1 MNEKYKIGTISKILG
16 IPSQTLHYYETCGFV
31 TPQKDE
37 KSGYRY
43 YDAWDINF
51 LLDSKYW
58 QSYEFSNI
66 NVGEMIN
73 QDTILD
79 IKEKLSSQKDVL
91 IDKLVFL
98 QNLIGQLNE
107 EQTRLDKITTSL
119 NQYEL
124 TTNPILYFDSYR
136 KRNSYQSSNTSN
148 KLPKMDQWIKAFPF
162 AQPTFLIDQNSL
174 TSLDADAIAYWWG
187 FSITP
192 QKAQELQL
200 DFCKNATF
208 LPAKKCLYTIFE
220 ASDKHTF
227 SKALIQQVFKPIH
240 DQRYEIVS
248 DPVGKL
254 IIRAHEE
261 DTYKRYFE
269 IWVPVN

>member
-1 MNEKYKIGTISKILG
+1 MLTTKLYINILILLLLCLANVDLLG
-16 IPSQTLHYYETCGFV
+16 IPSQTLHYYEICGFV

-58 QSYEFSNI
+58 QSYEFSNTS
-66 NVGEMIN
+66 VGEM
-73 QDTILD
+73 
-79 IKEKLSSQKDVL
+79 
-91 IDKLVFL
+91 
-98 QNLIGQLNE
+98 IGQLNE
-107 EQTRLDKITTSL
+107 EQTRLDKITTFF

-136 KRNSYQSSNTSN
+136 KRNSYQSSNTSK
-148 KLPKMDQWIKAFPF
+148 KLPEMDQWIKAFPF

-240 DQRYEIVS
+240 DQGYEIVS
-248 DPVGKL
+248 NPVGKL

-269 IWVPVN
+269 IWVPVQ